1 MEFSTS
7 IEGFNTEF
15 NLNAV
20 KDYNKYLQGQA
31 SFEFEGVNGVET
43 DFSHALDLASKSV
56 PMKDKNDP
64 AGMGNFMDKIG
75 ASFGGGLNSVNK
87 ARLEADRMQEDLA
100 MGGPTSIHDAMIAAE
115 KAELSMN
122 MAIQVRNRILN
133 AYTEINNMAL

>member
-7 IEGFNTEF
+7 IDGFNTEF
-15 NLNAV
+15 NLNAI
-20 KDYNKYLQGQA
+20 KDYNRYLQGQS
-31 SFEFEGVNGVET
+31 SFELEAVEN

-64 AGMGNFMDKIG
+64 DGMGNFMDKIG

-133 AYTEINNMAL
+133 AYTEINNMSL